1 MDVLRSDGILD
12 LLDTRCKLNLS
23 LDDLRI
29 MLNCFRGIEYQMQVD
44 DELYLD
50 KDGLALK
57 SRLEKKYKDKLHE
70 LGMLSFSNVRAN

>member
-70 LGMLSFSNVRAN
+70 LGMYSFSNVRAN